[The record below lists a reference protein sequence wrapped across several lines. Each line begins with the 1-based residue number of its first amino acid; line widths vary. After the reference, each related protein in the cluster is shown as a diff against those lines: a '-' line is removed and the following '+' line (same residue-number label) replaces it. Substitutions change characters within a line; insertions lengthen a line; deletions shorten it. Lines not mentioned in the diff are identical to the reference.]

1 MTSFIA
7 RAVLWLIFGFFLA
20 DIINEFNVFDMPVRW
35 YAIMGPIMLLFG
47 LQEPVP
53 KFYLF

>member
-20 DIINEFNVFDMPVRW
+20 DIINEFNVFDIPVRW